1 MRVNST
7 GLGKTTMVANF
18 GVFDTVVAEKIAGQY
33 EGKEGDYVVL
43 SVNAFEPVHWNIKI
57 TLGGKDLRRCLLKA
71 MKPRIAFRMLW
82 LLLRGNDLD
91 DGRGADP
98 VPGHVRERTGVEGV

>member
-7 GLGKTTMVANF
+7 GLGKTTMVADF
-18 GVFDTVVAEKIAGQY
+18 GAFDTKVSEKIAGQY

-43 SVNAFEPVHWNIKI
+43 SVDAFEPVHWNIRI
-57 TLGGKDLRRCLLKA
+57 AMGGKDLRNCLLKA
-71 MKPRIAFRMLW
+71 LKPQIAFRLLR

-91 DGRGADP
+91 
-98 VPGHVRERTGVEGV
+98 